1 MNSYPEANPTGGT
14 CCRLE
19 NTPGFNHHDSSPV
32 NMKGYL
38 IQFFNISDVLTVD
51 NPANVVSAFKVAGKR
66 QMELF
71 KGSSSD

>member
-1 MNSYPEANPTGGT
+1 
-14 CCRLE
+14 
-19 NTPGFNHHDSSPV
+19 
-32 NMKGYL
+32 MKGYL